1 MTPVVYFGSTFSEVH
16 FRKSIFRK
24 SIFGSPFS
32 EIHFQKSI
40 SEVHFSEVHFPEVRS
55 SSLEYL
61 TSRAA
66 K

>member
-16 FRKSIFRK
+16 FRK